1 MRGASKAMPP
11 TSEHLR
17 ISTITAQGR
26 IGKDG
31 ITVDFAQL
39 FMFVPLVDAPCHL
52 GFQMVKYR
60 DPFGCCHQR
69 GEHPK
74 HRNAKSK
81 KKLTEALRNQIT
93 VVQWLHDPSIS
104 QLHHVSVKIFANG
117 RVHLAG
123 LRDAE
128 MGPTVIASIASAIWT
143 SAKAAQIASP
153 PSMLHI
159 ARAAASEHFSLIMI
173 NSDFK
178 VPFYLSCARLSAV
191 ARENGLM
198 CQYEQDNNAG
208 VKLILPCAA
217 AEDVPEKNITVIV
230 CRTGSVIITGAND
243 MRHVPLVHRF
253 VRDFLFDHRSDV
265 EIKSTPTIAIAPLM
279 ADRVNVVV

>member
-11 TSEHLR
+11 TSERLR
-17 ISTITAQGR
+17 VSTITAQGR
-26 IGKDG
+26 LGGDG
-31 ITVDFAQL
+31 IVVDFAQL
-39 FMFVPLVDAPCHL
+39 FMFVPLVDTPSHL

-81 KKLTEALRNQIT
+81 KGMTETLRNQIT
-93 VVQWLHDPSIS
+93 VVQWLYDPSIS

-128 MGPTVIASIASAIWT
+128 LGPTVIASIASAIWT
-143 SAKAAQIASP
+143 SSSAAKIASP
-153 PSMLHI
+153 P
-159 ARAAASEHFSLIMI
+159 ARLFISRNAAAEHFSLIMI

-178 VPFYLSCARLSAV
+178 VPFFLSCARLSIV
-191 ARENGLM
+191 AREHGLL

-217 AEDVPEKNITVIV
+217 AEGLPEKNITVIV
-230 CRTGSVIITGAND
+230 CRTGSIIITGAND
-243 MRHVPLVHRF
+243 MRHVPIVHQF
-253 VRDFLFDHRSDV
+253 VRDFLLDHRSEIEMRGGGVAVIGDV
-265 EIKSTPTIAIAPLM
+265 GMKGITT
-279 ADRVNVVV
+279 